1 MRWLNKAFKL
11 KDITQSI
18 LDYIACNC
26 FSTVYF
32 KFTISLVHI
41 IIWYFCY
48 KVNRFFF
55 LRYKN
60 FYLK

>member
-26 FSTVYF
+26 FSTVYEIF
-32 KFTISLVHI
+32 IKEA
-41 IIWYFCY
+41 
-48 KVNRFFF
+48 K
-55 LRYKN
+55 
-60 FYLK
+60 